1 MNSFPLPVD
10 DAMNWIIA
18 EGGANFWSSWIH
30 PCNPIRNS
38 PEMEACSHCLSEPH
52 ITFMWYPG
60 WVLATAAITSLRTRS
75 YRTSTSLLCSHSS
88 YILPLHILWPA
99 LHSMSLSLQPFLF
112 QILDVGRRIQRYIY
126 SQGHSK
132 CFILLSKGATTISSV
147 RLWDRARLRNSTIRK
162 CAINQSFGEELWCHF
177 RHFRIIITVLN
188 WDTSEFFLVVH
199 AQKGLQLSYLIHCS
213 MSSWNW
219 VASSCLMR
227 YQSREWFSA
236 IFCSTL
242 PSPINHRFFQNRRH
256 KWSKWRLLSVTIT
269 VLCDQQGHMGRFAD
283 GRFLSTDDA
292 KYDIKL
298 ARGVAPCSNNR
309 EMVSQFADWRARC
322 STETPSTCALG
333 YSMTEIYIFP
343 YCSIIMPDFMQCH
356 APWYDIYGLECNHFW
371 RG

>member
-60 WVLATAAITSLRTRS
+60 WVLATAAITSLRLERWWISSGLKNLNYTHTRS

-88 YILPLHILWPA
+88 YILPLHIPWPA

-147 RLWDRARLRNSTIRK
+147 RP
-162 CAINQSFGEELWCHF
+162 G
-177 RHFRIIITVLN
+177 
-188 WDTSEFFLVVH
+188 
-199 AQKGLQLSYLIHCS
+199 
-213 MSSWNW
+213 
-219 VASSCLMR
+219 
-227 YQSREWFSA
+227 
-236 IFCSTL
+236 
-242 PSPINHRFFQNRRH
+242 
-256 KWSKWRLLSVTIT
+256 
-269 VLCDQQGHMGRFAD
+269 
-283 GRFLSTDDA
+283 
-292 KYDIKL
+292 
-298 ARGVAPCSNNR
+298 
-309 EMVSQFADWRARC
+309 
-322 STETPSTCALG
+322 
-333 YSMTEIYIFP
+333 
-343 YCSIIMPDFMQCH
+343 
-356 APWYDIYGLECNHFW
+356 
-371 RG
+371 